1 MWFREYKKYFCKIE
15 NLAYGENSERSFS
28 NPHPCLIKWKC
39 AFVSQLTELRPTH
52 NNWLAIVNITRT
64 CYFYLIPSILSE
76 QNELKIKLQLCWRRR
91 LWHLFSRMG
100 LFFIL
105 TQIPINFGPASSTNN
120 KIRIGIYQVTSHHLN
135 QWWASVLM
143 HLCITR
149 LQGVDNSVAFT
160 LGKFR

>member
-1 MWFREYKKYFCKIE
+1 MWFRESNRYFCKIE
-15 NLAYGENSERSFS
+15 NFAHGDISERSFS

-39 AFVSQLTELRPTH
+39 AFVSQLTELRQT
-52 NNWLAIVNITRT
+52 NTNWLAIVNITRT
-64 CYFYLIPSILSE
+64 CYFYFIPSILWTKWA
-76 QNELKIKLQLCWRRR
+76 QNKIAAMLKTTFVALV
-91 LWHLFSRMG
+91 FSNG
-100 LFFIL
+100 LVFIL
-105 TQIPINFGPASSTNN
+105 IQIPISFGPASSTND